1 MPRNDFISRRDIDDI
16 SPLIQPCILSPNPH
30 LCRYSSSNH
39 HMLLILCHPSFKSQ
53 GSAAAA
59 KYFSAL
65 VWPLINSLK
74 GSSQKANP
82 LSQLTQNC
90 LFLTAL
96 MLRLIMQDDKSEAQ
110 GARLPLK
117 SCFCRRAFRFNVCNK
132 CIYRSKREEEEL
144 CEGSRGKTKY
154 MQKGKSC
161 CEDLNH

>member
-1 MPRNDFISRRDIDDI
+1 
-16 SPLIQPCILSPNPH
+16 
-30 LCRYSSSNH
+30 
-39 HMLLILCHPSFKSQ
+39 
-53 GSAAAA
+53 
-59 KYFSAL
+59 
-65 VWPLINSLK
+65 
-74 GSSQKANP
+74 
-82 LSQLTQNC
+82 
-90 LFLTAL
+90 

-161 CEDLNH
+161 CEDLDHWSYCVPNYGIHLHLTIYLSLCSLNILFSCVSITGLFLRDCRNHCRIYQIFVGVNPQWKQKTGKQRKDIFCSLKSCLRD